1 MSEISGGK
9 KIVAAIRQ
17 FVNEGENWNMSDND
31 RGIDLN
37 FKGTK
42 ALLSYIDAL
51 EEVVEET
58 KRKIA
63 IDFVCYD
70 PIGSQ
75 GAIGYRDDDECRL
88 CEWQFICQA
97 LAKLREMDKPLPTFD
112 DVKGILADGEE

>member
-1 MSEISGGK
+1 MSEVSG
-9 KIVAAIRQ
+9 
-17 FVNEGENWNMSDND
+17 
-31 RGIDLN
+31 RGVVGWMRRVLPELPDPDGYNALEIELPDLS
-37 FKGTK
+37 

-112 DVKGILADGEE
+112 DVKGILADGEEDG